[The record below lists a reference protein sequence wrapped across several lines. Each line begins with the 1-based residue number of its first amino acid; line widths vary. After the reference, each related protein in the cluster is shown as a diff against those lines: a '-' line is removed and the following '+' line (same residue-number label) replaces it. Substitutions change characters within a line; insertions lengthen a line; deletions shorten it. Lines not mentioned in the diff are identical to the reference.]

1 MRSMRSALRLFTAAV
16 VATALIPA
24 APASA
29 GIWQLTEGF
38 ESPPP
43 ARLRWTNSDPAVCG
57 TPTWGGWA
65 SNPRTGSGLAHIYA
79 LDPGEWC
86 WIART
91 IQLTPVPAHPGARCG
106 LGVWATVTGRNVS
119 LNVEVIDPATWTY
132 IAFAQLTPNGT
143 RDYRQVTVG
152 WTARRADVVV
162 RFSIVNP
169 AGSGSTAA
177 SDIDD
182 LVVQCSY

>member
-1 MRSMRSALRLFTAAV
+1 MRSMRSALRVLVAAA

-38 ESPPP
+38 ESPPAP
-43 ARLRWTNSDPAVCG
+43 RLRWTNSDPNVCG
-57 TPTWGGWA
+57 VPSWGGWA
-65 SNPRTGSGLAHIYA
+65 LNPRTGSGLASIAA

-91 IQLTPVPAHPGARCG
+91 IQLTPVTAHPGARCG
-106 LGVWATVTGRNVS
+106 LGVWATVTGRNTA
-119 LNVEVIDPATWTY
+119 LNVEVIDPDTWTY
-132 IAFAQLTPNGT
+132 IAFAALTPDGT
-143 RDYRQVTVG
+143 RNYRQVSAG
-152 WTARRADVVV
+152 WTARRTDVVV

-169 AGSGSTAA
+169 AGSGSVAT
-177 SDIDD
+177 SDLDD
-182 LVVQCSY
+182 LVVQCAY